1 MIKIILP
8 IILCHYINRYLVI
21 LAYSFKAERAWI
33 LVYEIVGTHNMSLEH
48 NNDLQQ
54 NFITRLTEI
63 LVLCLTYYY

>member
-8 IILCHYINRYLVI
+8 IILCDYINRYLVI
-21 LAYSFKAERAWI
+21 LAYSFKAERAWT
-33 LVYEIVGTHNMSLEH
+33 LVYGIVGTHNMSLEH

-63 LVLCLTYYY
+63 LCLTYYY